1 MMRKQLNN
9 YDGVLTQLENED
21 LKNSVRKGKV
31 SEKDKAGDK
40 RKARWYDLGLLLTK
54 LIKNIFCCLSECQQ
68 IGKAIIIITF
78 KAQVFINKTRFFY
91 FYNQKLFFLAVRNSA
106 L

>member
-9 YDGVLTQLENED
+9 YDGVLTQLKIENED

-68 IGKAIIIITF
+68 IGKGIIIITF
-78 KAQVFINKTRFFY
+78 KAEVFINKIQFLNFY
-91 FYNQKLFFLAVRNSA
+91 YQKLV
-106 L
+106 